1 VSESR
6 LATGLEITAR
16 SAGVFLAAVY
26 ATGFLIVALHHAQY
40 GISQFDPLKPKIFST
55 GVVFFLLT
63 AAPVMLAFRAF
74 NIFGLRPKS
83 PTFLLTCK
91 PENATLLK
99 LVVGFSL
106 LPATLGL
113 SNLFLFFFVPFDD
126 WKPWGVT
133 CLVVVMTGFVV
144 IGIFET
150 KHFDKHP
157 LLFTVSDV
165 TLAVLLV
172 VVMYRFLDHHQMNF
186 ILWSYGVAIGALMLS
201 KVLRAEEIKQFEWE
215 RQFSAIAIVLLTYST
230 AIYGKIKPSFGGGAP
245 TSVVLYFSGT
255 TPISNSDSADVLL
268 LEETDHGY
276 YVLKNAQEPTA
287 YFLRREL
294 VSAIHFE
301 KQGKQ

>member
-6 LATGLEITAR
+6 FATGLEITAR
-16 SAGVFLAAVY
+16 ATGLFLAAVY
-26 ATGFLIVALHHAQY
+26 GTGFLIVAIHHAQY
-40 GISQFDPLKPKIFST
+40 GIAQFDPLKPKIFST
-55 GVVFFLLT
+55 GAVFFVLM

-74 NIFGLRPKS
+74 NIFGLRPKN
-83 PTFLLTCK
+83 PAFPLTCK
-91 PENATLLK
+91 PENVTLLK
-99 LVVGFSL
+99 IVVGLSL
-106 LPATLGL
+106 LPAMLGL
-113 SNLFLFFFVPFDD
+113 SNLFVFFFETFDD
-126 WKPWGVT
+126 WKPWGIT
-133 CLVVVMTGFVV
+133 SLLIVMVGFVV

-157 LLFTVSDV
+157 SLFAVSDFV
-165 TLAVLLV
+165 LAILLV
-172 VVMYRFLDHHQMNF
+172 VVMYRFQDHHHMEF
-186 ILWSYGVAIGALMLS
+186 ILWSYGVGIGAILLS
-201 KVLRAEEIKQFEWE
+201 KVLRVEEIKQFEWE
-215 RQFSAIAIVLLTYST
+215 RQVSLIAIVLLTYST

-255 TPISNSDSADVLL
+255 TPISNSDSANVLL

-294 VSAIHFE
+294 VSAMHFE